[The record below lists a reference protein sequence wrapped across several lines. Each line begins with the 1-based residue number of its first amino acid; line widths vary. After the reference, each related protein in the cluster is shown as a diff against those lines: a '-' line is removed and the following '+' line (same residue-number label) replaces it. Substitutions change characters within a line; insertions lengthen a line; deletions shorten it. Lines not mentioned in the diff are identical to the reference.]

1 MDCYDILQAKHLQFV
16 SGVHSSS
23 YWLATFAWDLLNA
36 LVPIIISIIIFA
48 AFRVEAF
55 SSPEALIAIFVLL
68 VSRKSCFASLV
79 HLVAVMFYDHMHVFT
94 VNACIFI
101 GAHNL
106 GKYST
111 DIYGILYLL

>member
-1 MDCYDILQAKHLQFV
+1 MILQAKHLQFV

-55 SSPEALIAIFVLL
+55 SSSEALVAIFVLL
-68 VSRKSCFASLV
+68 VSRQSCYTSLV
-79 HLVAVMFYDHMHVFT
+79 HLVAAIFFMATCMYSLLLHV
-94 VNACIFI
+94 ISI
-101 GAHNL
+101 GANNL